1 MTGTTPTL
9 TIGDAGAEDTKIVF
23 DGNAQDFHIGL
34 DDTDD
39 DFKIGLGSTLG
50 TTAHIVIDEAG
61 CVTKPLQPAFLAVSS
76 SNNISNVATDAS
88 DVTVPFPSEVFDN
101 NADYNTSTYKF
112 TAPVTGRYQFNCNLM
127 VSDMDAAATY
137 VRLRLVASNRNIDID
152 VFEPN
157 LFADASR
164 WTLKCGALVDMDAS
178 DTVHMT
184 LAQYEGTSQMDSD
197 SSNSTFS
204 GYLVC

>member
-1 MTGTTPTL
+1 
-9 TIGDAGAEDTKIVF
+9 
-23 DGNAQDFHIGL
+23 
-34 DDTDD
+34 
-39 DFKIGLGSTLG
+39 
-50 TTAHIVIDEAG
+50 
-61 CVTKPLQPAFLAVSS
+61 
-76 SNNISNVATDAS
+76 
-88 DVTVPFPSEVFDN
+88 
-101 NADYNTSTYKF
+101 
-112 TAPVTGRYQFNCNLM
+112 
-127 VSDMDAAATY
+127 MDAAATY

-157 LFADASR
+157 LSADASR